1 MFRNLIARKLQNNFN
16 LKKKYNIQIKY
27 SGGTQIKYYNFKQK
41 YFKKKNNG
49 CSVESIP
56 QNVFKNNDIIYCD
69 FDENYI
75 KKNTYCN
82 CVNLCEA
89 SLSELHLYNF
99 N

>member
-1 MFRNLIARKLQNNFN
+1 MIYFNFN
-16 LKKKYNIQIKY
+16 LKKKYNLQ
-27 SGGTQIKYYNFKQK
+27 SKYYDSKQK
-41 YFKKKNNG
+41 NLNIKDNNYY
-49 CSVESIP
+49 CSVESITKI
-56 QNVFKNNDIIYCD
+56 VFKNNDIIYCD
-69 FDENYI
+69 FDEKYI